1 MRKLSIL
8 IFALLAGCSSLT
20 DLKQDISERMFG
32 PELANPPTPLTEI
45 KPTMTAKVVWSA
57 SIGKA
62 EGYSYTPA
70 VDGNAIFTA
79 STNGEITRFDLA
91 SGKQVWRINAGET
104 ISGGVG
110 AGENLVLVGSNEGMV
125 LAFDQNGK
133 SLWKAKVSSEV
144 LSAPKIAN
152 GVVVV
157 RSGDSR
163 IYGLSAVDGK
173 RKWVY
178 ERATPALVL
187 RSNAGV
193 ALADGAAY
201 VGFAGGKMV
210 AIKADDGRLLW
221 EASVAL
227 PKGVTEIER
236 IADITSL
243 PVVEGRMVY
252 AAAFQG
258 RVAAVD
264 RTNGRVTWTSDLS
277 SYNGLGVDYSRLYVA
292 GGDGTI
298 YSLDNGSGKS
308 YWKQDKLLYRQ
319 VSAPVPVSGTVA
331 VGDLEGYVHF
341 LSTDDGSFVARIQTN
356 NSPVMAQPIML
367 GDSRL
372 LVQTA
377 GGGVYII
384 SLSPK

>member
-1 MRKLSIL
+1 MRKLSVL
-8 IFALLAGCSSLT
+8 AFVLLAGCTSIT
-20 DLKQDISERMFG
+20 DLKRDVSERMFG
-32 PELANPPTPLTEI
+32 PEPADPPMALAEF
-45 KPTMTAKVVWSA
+45 KQKATAKVMWSA
-57 SIGKA
+57 SVGKA

-70 VDGNAIFTA
+70 VDGNAVFAA
-79 STNGEITRFDLA
+79 STKGEITRLDVA
-91 SGKQVWRINAGET
+91 TGKQVWRINAGET

-110 AGENLVLVGSNEGMV
+110 AGENLVLVGTPKGMV

-133 SLWKAKVSSEV
+133 ALWKAKVSSEV
-144 LSAPKIAN
+144 LSAPLIAN

-163 IYGLSAVDGK
+163 IFGLSAVDGK
-173 RKWVY
+173 RIWVY
-178 ERATPALVL
+178 ERATPSLTL
-187 RSNAGV
+187 RSAAGV

-210 AIKADDGRLLW
+210 ALKADDGKLLW

-243 PVVEGRMVY
+243 PVVDGRTVY
-252 AAAFQG
+252 AVAFQG

-264 RTNGRVTWTSDLS
+264 RSTGRVLWNRDIS
-277 SYNGLGVDYSRLYVA
+277 SYNGLSADDGRVYVTHS
-292 GGDGTI
+292 GGAVYG
-298 YSLDNGSGKS
+298 LDNSSGKS
-308 YWKQDKLLYRQ
+308 FWRQGGLLNRQ
-319 VSAPVPVSGTVA
+319 VSAPMPIGEYVA

-341 LSTDDGSFVARIQTN
+341 LNNEDGAFAARIQTDK
-356 NSPVMAQPIML
+356 SAVLAQPVYL

-372 LVQTA
+372 LVQTS
-377 GGGVYII
+377 GGGVYAI
-384 SLSPK
+384 SLK